1 MSTKTD
7 FSFDEIFPYFV
18 KNKFVSYIAYLT

>member
-1 MSTKTD
+1 MSTKTG
-7 FSFDEIFPYFV
+7 FSFDETFPFV